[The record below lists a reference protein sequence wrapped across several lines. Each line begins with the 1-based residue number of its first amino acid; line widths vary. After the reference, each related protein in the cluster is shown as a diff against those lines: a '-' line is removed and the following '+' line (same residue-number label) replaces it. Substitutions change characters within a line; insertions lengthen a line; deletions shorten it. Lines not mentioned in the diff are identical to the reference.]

1 LQAAC
6 IMACIMQSRKSKSIN
21 RREEILEKAAK
32 LFRKTGYAATTMRMI
47 ATATGMEAASLY
59 NHISSKQELLEELL
73 FSVAEEFTGGMD
85 RAEKLNASPLQKLE
99 FLVDLHIDLTLRWPD
114 RIALVTGD
122 WVHLEEPRLSE
133 YTALRTD
140 YEQRFRK
147 LIQVGKDQG
156 ILQQINSDLSLFSI
170 LSSLH
175 WMYSWLGRHPEIET
189 SLIRKELK
197 QCLLGGLHK
206 TENTK

>member
-1 LQAAC
+1 
-6 IMACIMQSRKSKSIN
+6 MACIMQSRKSKSIN

-73 FSVAEEFTGGMD
+73 FSVAAEFTGGMD

-122 WVHLEEPRLSE
+122 WVHLEEPKLSAYTRLRNE
-133 YTALRTD
+133 
-140 YEQRFRK
+140 YEQRFRS
-147 LIQVGKDQG
+147 LITEGKKQDEMEY
-156 ILQQINSDLSLFSI
+156 INTELGLFSI
-170 LSSLH
+170 LSTLH
-175 WMYSWLGRHPEIET
+175 WLYSWLGKHPGMET
-189 SLIRKELK
+189 DTIRKELK
-197 QCLLGGLHK
+197 QCLLGGLRK
-206 TENTK
+206 KENTK